1 MLTKGLDNYP
11 GTAGNDTIIGSI
23 DTASP
28 ELNTAS
34 PIDTINGGAGIDTFK
49 FSAATA
55 LTTAN
60 LPTIS
65 NVEIIEVAAA
75 AAATLDTSAIAGLTN
90 LNVTKAGGALGLTA
104 ASTTAVN
111 VAGATNTVTVAGGST
126 QTVTVDQGG
135 AITLTKGTDVTVTT
149 TKVENG
155 DTITIGDGTAANNP
169 SGNVTINSTGKAF
182 ADATNGV
189 ALGAITVNGGKT
201 VSVTQKAF
209 ADTTGA
215 ATAAAKTI
223 TQSAITVNGDANTT
237 TVTLKQDAAVT
248 AVPATAAVAGTT
260 ETASVVFSTM
270 KSGQTLATNGLTF
283 TASKDLTAA
292 EVALAFSG
300 LTAGDTMGNGGS
312 GLGYYSGTLSG
323 WTSGTANGS
332 TVVFTTTQKDVSGVA
347 GANVT
352 DLSFTGTAAT
362 APVAPQV
369 APAVTVVQGVDKTT
383 GVTGVAGVIGGAMVV
398 NAGTADK
405 ITTVT
410 LDGYGAAST
419 VASEAL
425 STLNL
430 ANSAQG
436 VTVTNATAGSTLNLG
451 LNKVGTVAVK
461 AATTPTVVAA
471 VAEAAAAVK
480 LDGAAG
486 TYTTLNVTTSG
497 ADSVVALTA
506 SGVKT
511 LNVAGTNAVKV
522 TTDLGAL
529 EKVTVTGSAG
539 VDLSATTAA
548 GYVSIDT
555 TGTTGTV
562 TSLIDTTT
570 TYAGG
575 AGVDNVT
582 VDATTKALTMGAGN
596 DVVTMSVAVGAN
608 GSVDAG
614 AGTDVL
620 AMTAVNAIARSADAA
635 FEAGISNFEV
645 LQVTTANAVAA
656 QTINLA
662 NLDDINSVILNGNDA
677 TLTVDKFGAN
687 GSLTLTGALTAATEA
702 KLTDATGT
710 ADVFNITISG
720 EESINNTGALTVAG
734 VETINITSTD
744 TRANDIEAGVKAIA
758 AHTLTLVDTK
768 AKTINITGNA
778 ALNLTNDATNVEV
791 TLIDGSAMTGA
802 LTAASTNTTA
812 AQTIK
817 GGSGNDVLTGGAMAD
832 VLIGGAGNDTL
843 KSGSGL
849 NTLTGGEG
857 ADVFVIDAA
866 SLNVNSYST
875 ITDFE
880 NLKDE
885 IRFVGATS
893 FASSKV
899 TLGATAVFQDYANA
913 AMNAVG
919 SGALSWFQYGG
930 DTYILM
936 DAGADSTTFV
946 NGTDKIVKLTGL
958 VDLSLMPFSNTTG
971 GLIGTVSATLL
982 NTMDAASATAVDA
995 SQVTTITGAL
1005 ADINTAIGSAGITK
1019 PAAYGVTLSDT
1030 TATLTALK
1038 TLSTTGAITLLTD
1051 ASTVT
1056 STSGVVADAKQM
1068 LVTDAGTSGDK
1079 IKMNAAVV
1087 VTLSDANATNILA
1100 TDLSAIGGATT
1111 GTVTAS
1117 NAINITGTTAE
1128 AKAALVTAASK
1139 VVAATATVDIT
1150 DANATNLLATDLSAI
1165 GGVTSGAV
1173 SVNITS
1179 ANVVNITGTSAE
1191 ATAALVTAGSL
1202 VVVDDAT
1209 VALSDTGTVDIKVLN
1224 DLNGKTTGAISA
1236 TSVTVISDTTGV
1248 GTIDLTA
1255 AGITY
1260 HATAALSIVGGAGA
1274 DTITLRAG
1282 AGSLDTVVLDSI
1294 ATFDSITG
1302 FVVADDTVALSKAAM
1317 AALGAVG
1324 ALTAAEFRADTSGA
1338 ANDAAQ
1344 RIIYDTDDGNLY
1356 YDADGNGAGAAVQ
1369 IATLV
1374 GAPSV
1379 TVADFVIVA

>member
-1 MLTKGLDNYP
+1 M
-11 GTAGNDTIIGSI
+11 
-23 DTASP
+23 
-28 ELNTAS
+28 
-34 PIDTINGGAGIDTFK
+34 
-49 FSAATA
+49 
-55 LTTAN
+55 
-60 LPTIS
+60 
-65 NVEIIEVAAA
+65 EIIELQATQN
-75 AAATLDTSAIAGLTN
+75 ATLNTSNTAGVTN
-90 LNVTKAGGALGLTA
+90 LNVTKATGTVGLIAA
-104 ASTTAVN
+104 ASTAVDVKGATGAVN
-111 VAGATNTVTVAGGST
+111 VAGGST

-182 ADATNGV
+182 ADATGGV

-347 GANVT
+347 DANVT
-352 DLSFTGTAAT
+352 DLSFTGTAQT

-451 LNKVGTVAVK
+451 LNKVGTVEVK

-471 VAEAAAAVK
+471 VAEAAATVN

-497 ADSVVALTA
+497 ADSVVNLTA
-506 SGVKT
+506 TGVKT
-511 LNVAGTNAVKV
+511 LNVAGTNSVKFTADLAAV
-522 TTDLGAL
+522 

-539 VDLSATTAA
+539 LTLDGNESNTITA
-548 GYVSIDT
+548 VDT

-562 TSLIDTTT
+562 TTAIGTAT

-575 AGVDNVT
+575 AGVDKVT
-582 VDATTKALTMGAGN
+582 VGATTKALTMGDGN

-620 AMTAVNAIARSADAA
+620 AMTALNAIARSADAA

-662 NLDDINSVILNGNDA
+662 NLDDINSVILNGNNA

-866 SLNVNSYST
+866 SLNVNSYAT

-919 SGALSWFQYGG
+919 AGALSWFQYGG

-958 VDLSLMPFSNTTG
+958 VDLSLMPFNNTTG

-982 NTMDAASATAVDA
+982 NTMDAASATAIDA
-995 SQVTTITGAL
+995 SLVTEITGTAADVKTALTSGGGITGIPADVIVTTTGSGAVADVNTIAGLTTGKVTATVTAGTAAVLLAALGSAAGTDALTLTLTDTSAAAADVTGLDAKTSVAVGASTAVTITGTAAEVKAFADAETAGTITAAANYAATVSGTDMTVVQANAVDAANGTGVITATLDNTSTVASLKTLTATGAVNAYTIAVAAGDATSAAADLLLIDAATSVAVGATNVTTVTGTAAEVKAFADAETAGTITANANYAVTVSDATVTAADLNVLDGANGTGVITTTAGGGAWTVTGLNGLAVVGTGSVDTFVFGAADTGVAITGFKVTGADKLNVDAL
-1005 ADINTAIGSAGITK
+1005 TASAAFDADHTAAANSATAVTIGAGKIYLVTGGSAGDADGAAAAAAEITS
-1019 PAAYGVTLSDT
+1019 A
-1030 TATLTALK
+1030 
-1038 TLSTTGAITLLTD
+1038 GAWT
-1051 ASTVT
+1051 
-1056 STSGVVADAKQM
+1056 
-1068 LVTDAGTSGDK
+1068 
-1079 IKMNAAVV
+1079 
-1087 VTLSDANATNILA
+1087 NATNG
-1100 TDLSAIGGATT
+1100 D
-1111 GTVTAS
+1111 
-1117 NAINITGTTAE
+1117 
-1128 AKAALVTAASK
+1128 
-1139 VVAATATVDIT
+1139 VAYF
-1150 DANATNLLATDLSAI
+1150 
-1165 GGVTSGAV
+1165 
-1173 SVNITS
+1173 
-1179 ANVVNITGTSAE
+1179 
-1191 ATAALVTAGSL
+1191 
-1202 VVVDDAT
+1202 VVVDDN
-1209 VALSDTGTVDIKVLN
+1209 STGIFKYVEAGTAEVDAAELTLI
-1224 DLNGKTTGAISA
+1224 
-1236 TSVTVISDTTGV
+1236 
-1248 GTIDLTA
+1248 GTINGVNA
-1255 AGITY
+1255 AT
-1260 HATAALSIVGGAGA
+1260 
-1274 DTITLRAG
+1274 
-1282 AGSLDTVVLDSI
+1282 
-1294 ATFDSITG
+1294 
-1302 FVVADDTVALSKAAM
+1302 
-1317 AALGAVG
+1317 
-1324 ALTAAEFRADTSGA
+1324 
-1338 ANDAAQ
+1338 
-1344 RIIYDTDDGNLY
+1344 
-1356 YDADGNGAGAAVQ
+1356 
-1369 IATLV
+1369 
-1374 GAPSV
+1374 
-1379 TVADFVIVA
+1379 DFVFA